1 MIAFSLILT
10 RYTQIHK
17 FDHHRGP
24 VVQVKVSQPSDVL
37 VSASHDA
44 TVCLWSLENF
54 TLLNLIQ
61 LVSPVIDIQISID
74 SVCVCVTCKI
84 VWKVRMNKVNLIKF
98 TLFINYILT
107 HSHNTHSNY
116 ILFLGIST
124 GVVWG

>member
-1 MIAFSLILT
+1 MSLV
-10 RYTQIHK
+10 QIHK
-17 FDHHRGP
+17 IDHHRGP

-74 SVCVCVTCKI
+74 SVGGVA
-84 VWKVRMNKVNLIKF
+84 MN
-98 TLFINYILT
+98 
-107 HSHNTHSNY
+107 
-116 ILFLGIST
+116 
-124 GVVWG
+124 